1 MALIAEGGWPWVP
14 ASSVKV
20 GELRPLRRL
29 VTWRMFFVS
38 NAEVFLL
45 FSYPRCSM
53 GLECLPT
60 FWLQCMVNVCKYT
73 MEPMGMFVLSGETVI
88 IAKRKNQTCFFCVA
102 RTKRLVQNCSTSL

>member
-1 MALIAEGGWPWVP
+1 M
-14 ASSVKV
+14 
-20 GELRPLRRL
+20 
-29 VTWRMFFVS
+29 S

-73 MEPMGMFVLSGETVI
+73 MEPMGGIFVLSGETVI
-88 IAKRKNQTCFFCVA
+88 NAKRKNLTCF
-102 RTKRLVQNCSTSL
+102 LVLQGQKGWFKTAQHHSKTRGFLI